1 MNKFAKFAILLVTG
15 MALSACGLLNVDD
28 PYVGGSFKRLVKK
41 EQEWSDT
48 IKVLDNWGLK
58 DAYDER
64 LYSHKPENFH
74 FEASGNI
81 NEINIDVRIE
91 CNEEGGEMVISCLQN
106 FSDGIWEYGP
116 KIVFKRL
123 RGDIMTN
130 SDGYT
135 IRMLDS
141 LKIGK
146 NTYWDVLEFDA
157 TSADEN
163 TCNFDK
169 FYVAARDG
177 LLRIEL
183 QDTIVIERRP

>member
-1 MNKFAKFAILLVTG
+1 MNKFAKFAIFLAIG
-15 MALSACGLLNVDD
+15 MAFSACDFFDFDD
-28 PYVGGSFKRLVKK
+28 DYIGGDFKKLVKK

-48 IKVLDNWGLK
+48 VKVIDNWGLK

-64 LYSHKPENFH
+64 LYSHKPENFY
-74 FEASGNI
+74 FEASGDL
-81 NEINIDVRIE
+81 NEINIDLRIE
-91 CNEEGGEMVISCLQN
+91 CDDNV
-106 FSDGIWEYGP
+106 
-116 KIVFKRL
+116 
-123 RGDIMTN
+123 
-130 SDGYT
+130 
-135 IRMLDS
+135 LDS

-163 TCNFDK
+163 SCNFDK

>member
-1 MNKFAKFAILLVTG
+1 MNKFAKFAIFLAIG
-15 MALSACGLLNVDD
+15 MAFSACDFFDFDD
-28 PYVGGSFKRLVKK
+28 DYIGGDFKKLVKK

-48 IKVLDNWGLK
+48 VKVIDNWGLK

-64 LYSHKPENFH
+64 LYSHKPENFY
-74 FEASGNI
+74 FEASGDL
-81 NEINIDVRIE
+81 NEINIDLRIE
-91 CNEEGGEMVISCLQN
+91 CDDNGGKMTISC
-106 FSDGIWEYGP
+106 FRSFRDGIWQYGP
-116 KIVFKRL
+116 DIVFKNL

-163 TCNFDK
+163 SCNFDK